1 MIKYTLSIG
10 LNDKDTKTQKIKTS
24 RAFKIVG
31 DILQDNGLDFTTY
44 EAHGG
49 YTHENGER
57 VQETTIRAELL
68 EFDTSIKDLIIKAS
82 KDIKKALNQESI
94 ALEYQNVGG
103 DLI

>member
-1 MIKYTLSIG
+1 MVG
-10 LNDKDTKTQKIKTS
+10 LNDKDTKTQEIKTS
-24 RAFKIVG
+24 KAFKIVG

-44 EAHGG
+44 EARGG

-68 EFDTSIKDLIIKAS
+68 QFDVSIKDLIIKAS
-82 KDIKKALNQESI
+82 KEIKKALNQEAI
-94 ALEYQNVGG
+94 ALEYQEIGG